1 MSNGGNAFLGVSP
14 LPPVPL
20 LAMSQ
25 GSALRPSKNS
35 SGPRASS
42 LGKSFS
48 SGWRTAGQGL
58 VTDGTELLPKLVEL
72 GALEL
77 GAVLLPEAALG
88 CADALPSATAFNSKA
103 ARVPGMAKGGTEAG
117 LLVLDM
123 GALTSKR
130 QTSELLSD
138 VQLRELAWL
147 RELC

>member
-1 MSNGGNAFLGVSP
+1 M
-14 LPPVPL
+14 
-20 LAMSQ
+20 
-25 GSALRPSKNS
+25 
-35 SGPRASS
+35 
-42 LGKSFS
+42 
-48 SGWRTAGQGL
+48 
-58 VTDGTELLPKLVEL
+58 LVEL

-88 CADALPSATAFNSKA
+88 CADALPSATAFNSQA
-103 ARVPGMAKGGTEAG
+103 ARVPGMAKGGTDAG